1 MSSTPNVTISLNPA
15 GATASQ
21 TGDKAKDRGGL
32 EPKSNTN
39 SFAKLVDQARD
50 TEATDSGNGLPKEE
64 GVSEPKSPVMP
75 KTIDVNLKE
84 LVVRREG
91 RLKLITGEIP
101 ISEESLVGF
110 MREQGFSR
118 SEMAEVLMARQDPNT
133 QIGGEQ
139 PLLTGNWLQI
149 QATNQSS
156 VHTNADGMNTQE
168 LNSPL
173 KTDPAI
179 NPAFVH
185 AETDLLDV
193 QELNLPLKTGEP
205 LNLAEALA
213 AQLITPQAAKTT
225 SPIVDLI
232 VTRDVLATMVRAS
245 DDGKAEGSTGTGVK
259 TLDLSTLLAR
269 AEGAQSGPG
278 GQGAGQDAHGA
289 FERGERVLTE
299 AQSGTQK
306 PQEFR
311 EFLAEHLR
319 RADSLR
325 ELSDRLGTMLARQI
339 NAHIA
344 RGTWRLEMA
353 LHPAELGSI
362 EVDMEM
368 TERGLE
374 ASFRATQS
382 VTRDLLMDSMAR
394 LKSWFEEGGI
404 DVAYAGLTQDSGA
417 ETGGNSTSDESSEQ
431 VEGSDTVE
439 VSDSESS
446 GGAVIDPHRLD
457 IRV

>member
-1 MSSTPNVTISLNPA
+1 MSSMPNVTISLNPS
-15 GATASQ
+15 GSGTSQ
-21 TGDKAKDRGGL
+21 TGDKTKDSGGL
-32 EPKSNTN
+32 EPKSKSNA
-39 SFAKLVDQARD
+39 FAEFVDQARD

-64 GVSEPKSPVMP
+64 GVSEPASPVTP
-75 KTIDVNLKE
+75 KTIDVNLND
-84 LVVRREG
+84 LLVRREG

-101 ISEESLVGF
+101 ISEESLVEF
-110 MREQGFSR
+110 MQEQGFSR
-118 SEMAEVLMARQDPNT
+118 SEMAEILTARQDSNT
-133 QIGGEQ
+133 PVFDEQ

-149 QATNQSS
+149 QAMNQALAHAESD
-156 VHTNADGMNTQE
+156 A
-168 LNSPL
+168 LNSKTLNASL
-173 KTDPAI
+173 KSDQPI
-179 NPAFVH
+179 
-185 AETDLLDV
+185 
-193 QELNLPLKTGEP
+193 
-205 LNLAEALA
+205 NLADALA
-213 AQLITPQAAKTT
+213 AQLMTPKVAKDT

-232 VTRDVLATMVRAS
+232 VTRDVLAGLIRATEDVKS
-245 DDGKAEGSTGTGVK
+245 ENSTASGVK
-259 TLDLSTLLAR
+259 TLDLSTLMAR
-269 AEGAQSGPG
+269 VESGQSGLG

-289 FERGERVLTE
+289 FEHGERMT
-299 AQSGTQK
+299 ADTQSGSQK

-319 RADSLR
+319 RADSLK
-325 ELSDRLGTMLARQI
+325 ELSDRLGTMLARQM

-374 ASFRATQS
+374 ANFRASQS
-382 VTRDLLMDSMAR
+382 VTRDLLMESMAR

-417 ETGGNSTSDESSEQ
+417 ETGGNSTSDESPEQ
-431 VEGSDTVE
+431 TEDREAIDIE
-439 VSDSESS
+439 VSGTESG
-446 GGAVIDPHRLD
+446 GGAVTDPHRLD